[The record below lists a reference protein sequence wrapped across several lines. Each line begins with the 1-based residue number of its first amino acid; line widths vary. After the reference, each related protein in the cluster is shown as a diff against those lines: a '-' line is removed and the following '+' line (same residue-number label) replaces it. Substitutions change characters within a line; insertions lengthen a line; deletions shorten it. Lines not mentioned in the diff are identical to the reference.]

1 MSGLIIKD
9 FLNLKKQIVPIGG
22 FFILYLIISVISEDT
37 SFFSGMIMIFCSIM
51 PITAL
56 AYDDRAGWN
65 KYALTM
71 PVSRSMLVISKYI
84 VALILIAAGAV
95 VVLLFDALLG
105 MNSGFESLIATCTV
119 MFVGVV
125 MLSISLPLNYKFG
138 IEKSRYVLIG
148 VCVLPAALV
157 SFFSVGASSENGD
170 KVYGMLDFLEKV
182 FTSPWLIPAEVGIS
196 VIIFF
201 LSMMTSINIIQRKE
215 F

>member
-1 MSGLIIKD
+1 MGGLIIKD
-9 FLNLKKQIVPIGG
+9 FLNLRKQVVPIGG

-37 SFFSGMIMIFCSIM
+37 SFFSGMIMIFCAIM

-84 VALILIAAGAV
+84 VALILIGAGAAI
-95 VVLLFDALLG
+95 VLLVNALIDR
-105 MNSGFESLIATCTV
+105 NNGFESVVATCTV
-119 MFVGVV
+119 MFVGVI
-125 MLSISLPLNYKFG
+125 MLSLSLPLNYKFG
-138 IEKSRYVLIG
+138 VEKSRYVLIG
-148 VCVLPAALV
+148 ICVLPTAVV

-196 VIIFF
+196 AMIFF
-201 LSMMTSINIIQRKE
+201 LSMMISINIIQKKE